1 MTHVLAKSGA
11 SIAAPAAPVI
21 RLKLSP
27 LRLKLSPVRLESG
40 FIRLESG
47 FIRLKVQLMTTAG
60 ILPRPSSTVVNQE
73 TLN

>member
-40 FIRLESG
+40 LM
-47 FIRLKVQLMTTAG
+47 RLKVQLMTTAG
-60 ILPRPSSTVVNQE
+60 ILPHPSSTVVNQE

>member
-1 MTHVLAKSGA
+1 MAHVLAKSGA

-40 FIRLESG
+40 LM
-47 FIRLKVQLMTTAG
+47 RLKVQLMTTAG
-60 ILPRPSSTVVNQE
+60 IWPRPSSTIVNQE